1 LIKVFKMK
9 KLFLILILA
18 LPIVGLAQT
27 ANKYQVDR
35 AKLFS
40 DYVAKNMELTEDD
53 TAFIHQ
59 VFLDRVVNASK
70 KIKGKGLSQEQKREI
85 YTEEYANA
93 KNKLTDRFGKKM
105 ANKVMSLS
113 NKARKEA
120 DTK

>member
-1 LIKVFKMK
+1 MK
-9 KLFLILILA
+9 KLFLILFLA

-40 DYVAKNMELTEDD
+40 DYVSKNMELTGDD
-53 TAFIHQ
+53 TAFVQQ

-70 KIKGKGLSQEQKREI
+70 KIKGKGLSQEQKREV
-85 YTEEYANA
+85 YTQEYTNA

>member
-1 LIKVFKMK
+1 MK
-9 KLFLILILA
+9 KLLLILLLA
-18 LPIVGLAQT
+18 LPIVGLAQN

-40 DYVAKNMELTEDD
+40 DYVSKNMELTGDD
-53 TAFIHQ
+53 TAFVQQ

-70 KIKGKGLSQEQKREI
+70 KIKGKGLSQEQKREV

>member
-1 LIKVFKMK
+1 MD
-9 KLFLILILA
+9 
-18 LPIVGLAQT
+18 T
-27 ANKYQVDR
+27 D
-35 AKLFS
+35 
-40 DYVAKNMELTEDD
+40 MELTEED
-53 TAFIHQ
+53 TAFINQ

-70 KIKGKGLSQEQKREI
+70 KIRGKGLSQEQKREV
-85 YTEEYANA
+85 YTEEYVNA